1 MKEEQFSDFHPEW
14 CQELLKDPSYTQ
26 GNALS
31 RKPGQSQGTRLSLM
45 SRTLFTENTIRA
57 VRVLYKPPQ
66 RMMRES
72 RDALEDSS
80 NDRLGGEVL
89 MLISL
94 GDELGSHPGIV
105 HGGLVMVLVD
115 EVGGGIVSHELTHPD
130 TIHSANFNINMRK
143 SVRAPGILLGRA
155 WIERAPERR
164 KVWVKVRLEQE
175 GDVCAEGEVLYVRNK
190 PKAKI

>member
-1 MKEEQFSDFHPEW
+1 
-14 CQELLKDPSYTQ
+14 
-26 GNALS
+26 
-31 RKPGQSQGTRLSLM
+31 
-45 SRTLFTENTIRA
+45 
-57 VRVLYKPPQ
+57 
-66 RMMRES
+66 MRES
-72 RDALEDSS
+72 RDALKDSS
-80 NDRLGGEVL
+80 NDRLGGELL

-105 HGGLVMVLVD
+105 HGGMVMVLVD

-164 KVWVKVRLEQE
+164 KVWVKVRLEQDD
-175 GDVCAEGEVLYVRNK
+175 GICAEGEVLYVRNK
-190 PKAKI
+190 PRAKM

>member
-1 MKEEQFSDFHPEW
+1 MKEEQHSDFHPEW
-14 CQELLKDPSYTQ
+14 CQELLEDPSYTQ
-26 GNALS
+26 SNALS
-31 RKPGQSQGTRLSLM
+31 RKPGESHGTRLSLM

-57 VRVLYKPPQ
+57 VRVLYKPLH
-66 RMMRES
+66 RSMRES
-72 RDALEDSS
+72 RDALKDSS
-80 NDRLGGEVL
+80 NDRLGGELL

-105 HGGLVMVLVD
+105 HGGMVMVLVD

-164 KVWVKVRLEQE
+164 KVWVKVRLEQDD
-175 GDVCAEGEVLYVRNK
+175 GICAEGEVLYVRNK
-190 PKAKI
+190 PRAKM